1 MKRKILGGTKM
12 KKALSMILIFTI
24 GMTLLM
30 GCGQKENATGQTTE
44 TNEETE
50 TTIDKEETEGQSTEE
65 VETTEPTSEPVVES
79 KYNQMA
85 EPQKGETVAE
95 IVIKGYG
102 SVFVKF
108 FDDVAP
114 KAVENFVTHAK
125 DGYYNGLTFHR
136 VINDFMIQGG
146 DPTGTGTAGE
156 SIWGNA
162 FEDEFADNLQPLR
175 GALCMA
181 NSGPNTNG
189 SQFFI
194 VQSDEKFPDD
204 VIAQLEMYYGISF
217 NDKAKEDYANIGGT
231 PWLYQMHTVFG
242 QVYEGYDV
250 LDAVA
255 AVKVIDPDA
264 QNFKPEEDVLIEEI
278 KVFEY

>member
-1 MKRKILGGTKM
+1 M
-12 KKALSMILIFTI
+12 KKALSMILILLI
-24 GMTLLM
+24 GMTILV
-30 GCGQKENATGQTTE
+30 GCGQKKSTTE
-44 TNEETE
+44 QTPGANEEE
-50 TTIDKEETEGQSTEE
+50 TLTSTMEDKEETESQSTEDKE

-79 KYNQMA
+79 KSNQMA
-85 EPQKGETVAE
+85 EPKKGETVAE

-102 SVFVKF
+102 SIFVKF

-156 SIWGNA
+156 SIWGDA

-181 NSGPNTNG
+181 NAGPNTNG

-194 VQSDEKFPDD
+194 VQSSEKYTDD
-204 VIAQLEMYYGISF
+204 VMKQIEMSF
-217 NDKAKEDYANIGGT
+217 GVIFNEKAKEDYANIGGT
-231 PWLYQMHTVFG
+231 PWLYKMHTVFG
-242 QVYEGYDV
+242 QVYDGLDV

-255 AVKVIDPDA
+255 AVKVIDPA
-264 QNFKPEEDVLIEEI
+264 IENFKPLEDVIIEEI